1 MERRRLFIDDI
12 FIGNRHRNADGAKV
26 AEIAKSI
33 AEVGLMN
40 PPAVCIRDEIVM
52 DDGELCDGVAVLIYG
67 RHRLAALKMN
77 GEEYVECVVHDVDD
91 LHAELMEI
99 DENLAR
105 SELSPAEE
113 AAHIARRKVVWEDI
127 RSGRIQSGEIL
138 PIESKRE
145 DGRGHRQKEFAAEV
159 AAVVGAGRNPE
170 SVKRDVNLKISRA
183 EKLGHDIQRI
193 VGTSLDKG
201 VEMDALIGLP
211 DDERENLISRAER
224 GEKVSARPAPEPK
237 PITADKA
244 LEIIA
249 EGAAKAVASNKDR
262 KRQAFWDAWAA
273 LDETD
278 RQEFAAIIW
287 SQYKT
292 AN

>member
-12 FIGNRHRNADGAKV
+12 FIGSRHRNADGAKV

-113 AAHIARRKVVWEDI
+113 AAHIARRKAIYEEIHPETKHGGNQSPSGKFFHTDKASFVQETASASGKTDRAIRMAAARGRVLGSDI
-127 RSGRIQSGEIL
+127 
-138 PIESKRE
+138 
-145 DGRGHRQKEFAAEV
+145 
-159 AAVVGAGRNPE
+159 N
-170 SVKRDVNLKISRA
+170 
-183 EKLGHDIQRI
+183 RI

-224 GEKVSARPAPEPK
+224 GEKVSARPSPEPK

-249 EGAAKAVASNKDR
+249 EGTVKAVTSNKDR

-273 LDETD
+273 LDEAD

-287 SQYKT
+287 SQYK
-292 AN
+292 AAK

>member
-1 MERRRLFIDDI
+1 DDI

-113 AAHIARRKVVWEDI
+113 ASHIARRKAIWEDI

-138 PIESKRE
+138 PIE
-145 DGRGHRQKEFAAEV
+145 
-159 AAVVGAGRNPE
+159 
-170 SVKRDVNLKISRA
+170 
-183 EKLGHDIQRI
+183 
-193 VGTSLDKG
+193 
-201 VEMDALIGLP
+201 
-211 DDERENLISRAER
+211 
-224 GEKVSARPAPEPK
+224 
-237 PITADKA
+237 
-244 LEIIA
+244 
-249 EGAAKAVASNKDR
+249 
-262 KRQAFWDAWAA
+262 
-273 LDETD
+273 
-278 RQEFAAIIW
+278 
-287 SQYKT
+287 
-292 AN
+292 

>member
-67 RHRLAALKMN
+67 RHRLAALKLN

-113 AAHIARRKVVWEDI
+113 ASHIARRKAIYEKIHPETKHGGNQSPSGKFFHTDKASFVQETASASGKTDRAIRMAAARGRVLGSDI
-127 RSGRIQSGEIL
+127 
-138 PIESKRE
+138 
-145 DGRGHRQKEFAAEV
+145 
-159 AAVVGAGRNPE
+159 N
-170 SVKRDVNLKISRA
+170 
-183 EKLGHDIQRI
+183 RI

>member
-12 FIGNRHRNADGAKV
+12 FIGNRHRNADGSKV

-67 RHRLAALKMN
+67 RHRLAALKLN

-113 AAHIARRKVVWEDI
+113 AAHIARRKEIWWEMNCGKNLPTIQDGP
-127 RSGRIQSGEIL
+127 GR
-138 PIESKRE
+138 P
-145 DGRGHRQKEFAAEV
+145 KEFAAEV
-159 AAVVGAGRNPE
+159 A
-170 SVKRDVNLKISRA
+170 SVTGSSKRDVNLKIARA
-183 EKLGHDIQRI
+183 RELGPDIQRI

-201 VEMDALIGLP
+201 VEMDALMALP
-211 DDERENLISRAER
+211 AGKREELISRAEQ
-224 GEKVSARPAPEPK
+224 GEKVSARTTSDPV
-237 PITADKA
+237 DLKA
-244 LEIIA
+244 
-249 EGAAKAVASNKDR
+249 
-262 KRQAFWDAWAA
+262 RQRQMFWDMWAK
-273 LDETD
+273 LDD
-278 RQEFAAIIW
+278 DVRQELSTVIVA
-287 SQYKT
+287 QHKD
-292 AN
+292 

>member
-33 AEVGLMN
+33 AKVGLMN

-52 DDGELCDGVAVLIYG
+52 EDGELCDGVAVLIYG

-113 AAHIARRKVVWEDI
+113 AAHIARRQAIWEEMNTVRNTD
-127 RSGRIQSGEIL
+127 GIQKKRGQPKKFATELSEITGNSRTQ
-138 PIESKRE
+138 IY
-145 DGRGHRQKEFAAEV
+145 Q
-159 AAVVGAGRNPE
+159 
-170 SVKRDVNLKISRA
+170 KISRA
-183 EKLGHDIQRI
+183 EKLGPDINRI

-211 DDERENLISRAER
+211 DEERENLISRAER
-224 GEKVSARPAPEPK
+224 GEMVSARPAPEPK

-249 EGAAKAVASNKDR
+249 EGTAKAVTSNKDR

-273 LDETD
+273 LDESD

-292 AN
+292 AK

>member
-12 FIGNRHRNADGAKV
+12 FIGNRHRNADGDKV

-113 AAHIARRKVVWEDI
+113 AAHIARRKAIYEEIHPETKHGGNQSPSGKFFHTDKASFVQETASASGKTDRAIRMAAARGRVLGPDI
-127 RSGRIQSGEIL
+127 
-138 PIESKRE
+138 
-145 DGRGHRQKEFAAEV
+145 H
-159 AAVVGAGRNPE
+159 
-170 SVKRDVNLKISRA
+170 
-183 EKLGHDIQRI
+183 RI

-201 VEMDALIGLP
+201 VEMDALAKLP
-211 DDERENLISRAER
+211 SDERESLISRAER
-224 GEKVSARPAPEPK
+224 GEKVSARPAPETK

-244 LEIIA
+244 LGIIA
-249 EGAAKAVASNKDR
+249 AGGAKATASNKDR
-262 KRQAFWDAWAA
+262 KRQVFWDAWAA

-287 SQYKT
+287 SQYK
-292 AN
+292 AA

>member
-113 AAHIARRKVVWEDI
+113 AAHIARRKAIYEEIHPETKHGGNQSPSGKFFHTDKASFVQETASASGKTDRAI
-127 RSGRIQSGEIL
+127 RMAAARGR
-138 PIESKRE
+138 
-145 DGRGHRQKEFAAEV
+145 V
-159 AAVVGAGRNPE
+159 
-170 SVKRDVNLKISRA
+170 
-183 EKLGHDIQRI
+183 LGHDIQRI

-211 DDERENLISRAER
+211 DEERENLISRAER

>member
-113 AAHIARRKVVWEDI
+113 AAHIARRKVIWDEMNKANSSVRNADE
-127 RSGRIQSGEIL
+127 RIGYKNPPKKEKRFATSTSEITGNSRTQ
-138 PIESKRE
+138 IY
-145 DGRGHRQKEFAAEV
+145 QKIA
-159 AAVVGAGRNPE
+159 
-170 SVKRDVNLKISRA
+170 RA

-211 DDERENLISRAER
+211 DEEREKLISRAER

-237 PITADKA
+237 PIAADKA

>member
-113 AAHIARRKVVWEDI
+113 ASHIARRKAIWEEMRRETFVRNSDK
-127 RSGRIQSGEIL
+127 SMGRPKTGDFAREIASL
-138 PIESKRE
+138 TGNGKSQIA
-145 DGRGHRQKEFAAEV
+145 Q
-159 AAVVGAGRNPE
+159 
-170 SVKRDVNLKISRA
+170 KISRA
-183 EKLGHDIQRI
+183 EKLGHDINRI

-249 EGAAKAVASNKDR
+249 DGAAKAVASNKDR